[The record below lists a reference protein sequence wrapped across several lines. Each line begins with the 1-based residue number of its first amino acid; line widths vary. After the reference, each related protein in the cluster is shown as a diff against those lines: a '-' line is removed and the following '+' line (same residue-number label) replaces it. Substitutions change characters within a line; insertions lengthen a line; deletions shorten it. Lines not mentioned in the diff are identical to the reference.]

1 MKHIILVCSLVLIIP
16 AAYASFAQ
24 YDETDA
30 GGEATPPEDGSQSP
44 EGGGGEPVMV
54 PQKPY
59 EYYYWPEDNLDN
71 FGLSTLGQGE
81 GGSTLG
87 KSLNRKSN
95 IEVNAPK
102 KPAEDENADNGEA
115 EEPETDT
122 HLYPPDES
130 DLTDGPVTGE
140 PPPTV
145 PKESEFYEW
154 VDDKGNVHITNN
166 LGDVPPDQ
174 QEEAYK
180 RKSAPDGE

>member
-1 MKHIILVCSLVLIIP
+1 MKHIILVWSLMLVVP
-16 AAYASFAQ
+16 AAYPSFAQ
-24 YDETDA
+24 YDNTDA
-30 GGEATPPEDGSQSP
+30 GGEATPPEEGSESP
-44 EGGGGEPVMV
+44 GGGGEPVIV
-54 PQKPY
+54 PQQPY
-59 EYYYWPEDNLDN
+59 EYYYWPEENLDN

-102 KPAEDENADNGEA
+102 KPAEDEDAENAETGES
-115 EEPETDT
+115 ETDT
-122 HLYPPDES
+122 ELYPPDES
-130 DLTDGPVTGE
+130 GLTDGSVIGE

-166 LGDVPPDQ
+166 LGDVPPEQ

-180 RKSAPDGE
+180 RKSAPGGE